1 MTTRRAPGESNAP
14 VARTEDPPA
23 VPRGLL
29 ARDDDTDPVPA
40 AILRSA
46 GELLSRNSPSEVTLR
61 EIAAH
66 AGVNYGLIHRHFGTK
81 EALILRLFDAF
92 AKYGASL
99 MQDAESIYEAIAKAF
114 EAESGAF
121 AEILAWMIL
130 DRVEPDR
137 LWGDLTVM
145 HDAAD
150 RTASAWDEHT
160 PLPPTRPV
168 FDPRVVSTLAVLVI
182 SVWEFYAPYVATMGD
197 YPDRDAA
204 DVKREVLE
212 LLQLMIAAATPHAG

>member
-1 MTTRRAPGESNAP
+1 MAERRAPGESSARVAP
-14 VARTEDPPA
+14 ADEPSA
-23 VPRGLL
+23 VPKGLL
-29 ARDDDTDPVPA
+29 ARDDDTVSA

-46 GELLSRNSPSEVTLR
+46 GELLARNSPSEVTLR
-61 EIAAH
+61 AIAAH

-92 AKYGASL
+92 GRYGGSL
-99 MQDAESIYEAIAKAF
+99 MQDAASIYEAIANAF
-114 EAESGAF
+114 DAESGAF
-121 AEILAWMIL
+121 ADILAWMIL

-150 RTASAWDEHT
+150 RTARAWDEHT
-160 PLPPTRPV
+160 PLPSTRPA

-182 SVWEFYAPYVATMGD
+182 SVWEFYSPYIATMGD
-197 YPDRDAA
+197 YADRDPA
-204 DVKREVLE
+204 DVKCEVLE
-212 LLQLMIAAATPHAG
+212 LLQLMIGAASPHRD